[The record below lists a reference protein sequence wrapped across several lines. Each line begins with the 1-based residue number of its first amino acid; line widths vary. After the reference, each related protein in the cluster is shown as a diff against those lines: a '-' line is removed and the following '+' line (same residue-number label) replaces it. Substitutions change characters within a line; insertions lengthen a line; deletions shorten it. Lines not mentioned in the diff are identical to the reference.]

1 MNSVFADT
9 FHFLALVNES
19 DAAHSRAVEASRN
32 LKRRVVS
39 TAWVLTVVGVALAK
53 PAGRQRFVEL
63 VEVLRSDPQV
73 TIIPPTENLFDRG
86 VALYAQRPDKDWP
99 LTDCISFA
107 VMREMNI
114 TDALTGDRHFEQAG
128 FAALLK

>member
-1 MNSVFADT
+1 MNTVFADT
-9 FHFLALVNES
+9 FYFVASLSKHDEAHALALE
-19 DAAHSRAVEASRN
+19 AAPAPGV
-32 LKRRVVS
+32 RVVT
-39 TAWVLTVVGVALAK
+39 TAWVLTEVGDAFAAPGKRDGFLK
-53 PAGRQRFVEL
+53 LLEEL
-63 VEVLRSDPQV
+63 RRNPHV
-73 TIIPPTENLFDRG
+73 TILPASEELFRRG
-86 VALYAQRPDKDWP
+86 IDLYAQRADKDWP